1 MKHRRI
7 EILRTGMLVLSAVLF
22 AALVWVLWRTIPW
35 SAVRYGILGLCAAI
49 FAVVGLWAWYQ
60 RRQVSLFADDLCETL
75 DALLSGRQPE
85 NYQPYEDSLTAKVQG
100 KLMQYFDIMSE
111 GKRQSQQDKQ
121 VIQSLVSDI
130 SHQVKT
136 PIANIK
142 MFTNI
147 LQQHQ
152 LPPEKQAEF
161 LCTMEGQ
168 IDKLDFLMQSLIKM
182 SRLETGTFVL
192 HPQEGRLTDTIAL
205 AMSAVWAKAEAKEI
219 SLSADCDSSICVQHD
234 PKWTA
239 EALGNILDNA
249 IKYTPPGGSVTVS
262 VRPWQFYTRVDIA
275 DTGIGIAEE
284 HYNDIFQRFYRDPQV
299 TEQELL
305 ERGEIPTNFGETL
318 SMRYLNYVRQHPVR
332 WEIPT
337 EILYGELDNM
347 TSSETVAEFVRAHNA
362 GLTVMPGGEHWFH
375 TPEQIAFLKEWL
387 RQALR

>member
-161 LCTMEGQ
+161 LRTMEGQ

-192 HPQEGRLTDTIAL
+192 HPQEGRLADTIAL

-234 PKWTA
+234 SKWTA

-249 IKYTPPGGSVTVS
+249 IKYTPPGGSVTVT

-299 TEQELL
+299 ASQEGVGLGLYLANGIITRQKGYISVKSKVGKGTTFSVYLL
-305 ERGEIPTNFGETL
+305 
-318 SMRYLNYVRQHPVR
+318 S
-332 WEIPT
+332 
-337 EILYGELDNM
+337 
-347 TSSETVAEFVRAHNA
+347 
-362 GLTVMPGGEHWFH
+362 
-375 TPEQIAFLKEWL
+375 
-387 RQALR
+387 

>member
-85 NYQPYEDSLTAKVQG
+85 SYQPYEDSLTAKVQG

-161 LCTMEGQ
+161 LCTMEEQ

-192 HPQEGRLTDTIAL
+192 HPQEGRLADTIAL

-219 SLSADCDSSICVQHD
+219 SLSADCDGSICVQHD

-299 TEQELL
+299 ASQEGVGLGLYLANGIITRQKGHISVKSKVGKGTTFSVYLL
-305 ERGEIPTNFGETL
+305 
-318 SMRYLNYVRQHPVR
+318 S
-332 WEIPT
+332 
-337 EILYGELDNM
+337 
-347 TSSETVAEFVRAHNA
+347 
-362 GLTVMPGGEHWFH
+362 
-375 TPEQIAFLKEWL
+375 
-387 RQALR
+387 

>member
-161 LCTMEGQ
+161 LRTMEGQ

-192 HPQEGRLTDTIAL
+192 HPQEGRLADTIAL

-234 PKWTA
+234 SKWTA

-299 TEQELL
+299 ASQEGVGLGLYLANGIITRQKGYISVKSKVGKGTTFSVYLL
-305 ERGEIPTNFGETL
+305 
-318 SMRYLNYVRQHPVR
+318 S
-332 WEIPT
+332 
-337 EILYGELDNM
+337 
-347 TSSETVAEFVRAHNA
+347 
-362 GLTVMPGGEHWFH
+362 
-375 TPEQIAFLKEWL
+375 
-387 RQALR
+387 

>member
-111 GKRQSQQDKQ
+111 GKRQSQRDKE

-161 LCTMEGQ
+161 LRTMEGQ

-192 HPQEGRLTDTIAL
+192 HPQEGRLADTIAL

-219 SLSADCDSSICVQHD
+219 SLSADCDGSICVQHD

-299 TEQELL
+299 ASQEGVGLGLYLANGIITRQKGYISVKSKVGKGTTFSVYLL
-305 ERGEIPTNFGETL
+305 
-318 SMRYLNYVRQHPVR
+318 S
-332 WEIPT
+332 
-337 EILYGELDNM
+337 
-347 TSSETVAEFVRAHNA
+347 
-362 GLTVMPGGEHWFH
+362 
-375 TPEQIAFLKEWL
+375 
-387 RQALR
+387 

>member
-35 SAVRYGILGLCAAI
+35 SAVRYVILGLCAAI

-161 LCTMEGQ
+161 LRTMEGQ

-192 HPQEGRLTDTIAL
+192 HPQEGRLADTIAL

-234 PKWTA
+234 LKWTA
-239 EALGNILDNA
+239 EALGNSLDNA

-299 TEQELL
+299 ASQEGVGLGLYLANGIITRQKGYISVKSKVGKGTTFSVYLL
-305 ERGEIPTNFGETL
+305 
-318 SMRYLNYVRQHPVR
+318 S
-332 WEIPT
+332 
-337 EILYGELDNM
+337 
-347 TSSETVAEFVRAHNA
+347 
-362 GLTVMPGGEHWFH
+362 
-375 TPEQIAFLKEWL
+375 
-387 RQALR
+387 

>member
-35 SAVRYGILGLCAAI
+35 SAVRYGILGLFAAI

-161 LCTMEGQ
+161 LRTMEGQ

-192 HPQEGRLTDTIAL
+192 HPQEGRLADTIAL

-219 SLSADCDSSICVQHD
+219 SLSANCDGSICVQHD

-299 TEQELL
+299 ASQEGVGLGLYLANGIITRQKGYISVKSKVGKGTTFSVYLL
-305 ERGEIPTNFGETL
+305 
-318 SMRYLNYVRQHPVR
+318 S
-332 WEIPT
+332 
-337 EILYGELDNM
+337 
-347 TSSETVAEFVRAHNA
+347 
-362 GLTVMPGGEHWFH
+362 
-375 TPEQIAFLKEWL
+375 
-387 RQALR
+387 

>member
-100 KLMQYFDIMSE
+100 KLMQYFGIMSE

-161 LCTMEGQ
+161 LRTMEGQ

-182 SRLETGTFVL
+182 SQLETGTFVL
-192 HPQEGRLTDTIAL
+192 HPQEGRLADTIAL

-299 TEQELL
+299 ASQEGVGLGLYLANGIITRQKGYISVKSKVGKGTTFSVYLL
-305 ERGEIPTNFGETL
+305 
-318 SMRYLNYVRQHPVR
+318 S
-332 WEIPT
+332 
-337 EILYGELDNM
+337 
-347 TSSETVAEFVRAHNA
+347 
-362 GLTVMPGGEHWFH
+362 
-375 TPEQIAFLKEWL
+375 
-387 RQALR
+387 

>member
-1 MKHRRI
+1 M
-7 EILRTGMLVLSAVLF
+7 
-22 AALVWVLWRTIPW
+22 
-35 SAVRYGILGLCAAI
+35 RYGILGLCAAI

-161 LCTMEGQ
+161 LRTMEGQ

-192 HPQEGRLTDTIAL
+192 HPQEGRLADTIAL

-299 TEQELL
+299 ASQEGVGLGLYLANGIITRQKGYISVKSKVGKGTTFSVYLL
-305 ERGEIPTNFGETL
+305 
-318 SMRYLNYVRQHPVR
+318 S
-332 WEIPT
+332 
-337 EILYGELDNM
+337 
-347 TSSETVAEFVRAHNA
+347 
-362 GLTVMPGGEHWFH
+362 
-375 TPEQIAFLKEWL
+375 
-387 RQALR
+387 

>member
-249 IKYTPPGGSVTVS
+249 IKYTPPGGCIQVS
-262 VRPWQFYTRVDIA
+262 ATQYELFCRIDVHDN
-275 DTGIGIAEE
+275 GIGIAEE
-284 HYNDIFQRFYRDPQV
+284 EQAQIFGRFYRGRQV
-299 TEQELL
+299 REQEGLGIGL
-305 ERGEIPTNFGETL
+305 YLAREIAQKQGGYLKLSSRPGQGSTFSLYLPRG
-318 SMRYLNYVRQHPVR
+318 
-332 WEIPT
+332 
-337 EILYGELDNM
+337 
-347 TSSETVAEFVRAHNA
+347 
-362 GLTVMPGGEHWFH
+362 
-375 TPEQIAFLKEWL
+375 
-387 RQALR
+387 

>member
-161 LCTMEGQ
+161 LRTMEGQ

-262 VRPWQFYTRVDIA
+262 VRPWQLYTRVDIA

-299 TEQELL
+299 ASQEGVGLGLYLANGIITRQKGYISVKSKVGKGTTFSVYLL
-305 ERGEIPTNFGETL
+305 
-318 SMRYLNYVRQHPVR
+318 S
-332 WEIPT
+332 
-337 EILYGELDNM
+337 
-347 TSSETVAEFVRAHNA
+347 
-362 GLTVMPGGEHWFH
+362 
-375 TPEQIAFLKEWL
+375 
-387 RQALR
+387 

>member
-7 EILRTGMLVLSAVLF
+7 EILRTGMLVLSAALF

-142 MFTNI
+142 MFTNV

-161 LCTMEGQ
+161 LRTMEGQ

-192 HPQEGRLTDTIAL
+192 HPQEGRLADTIAL

-219 SLSADCDSSICVQHD
+219 SLSADCDGSICVQHD

-299 TEQELL
+299 ASQEGVGLGLYLANGIITRQKGYISVKSKVGKGTTFSVYLL
-305 ERGEIPTNFGETL
+305 
-318 SMRYLNYVRQHPVR
+318 S
-332 WEIPT
+332 
-337 EILYGELDNM
+337 
-347 TSSETVAEFVRAHNA
+347 
-362 GLTVMPGGEHWFH
+362 
-375 TPEQIAFLKEWL
+375 
-387 RQALR
+387 

>member
-192 HPQEGRLTDTIAL
+192 HPQEGRLADTIAL

-219 SLSADCDSSICVQHD
+219 SLSADCDGSICVQHGGGAGQHFGQRD
-234 PKWTA
+234 QIHPA
-239 EALGNILDNA
+239 GRQRHCLGAAMAVLHPRRHRRHRHRHCGGAL
-249 IKYTPPGGSVTVS
+249 
-262 VRPWQFYTRVDIA
+262 Q
-275 DTGIGIAEE
+275 
-284 HYNDIFQRFYRDPQV
+284 
-299 TEQELL
+299 
-305 ERGEIPTNFGETL
+305 
-318 SMRYLNYVRQHPVR
+318 RYLSAVLPRPAGGLAGGRRAGAISSQRHHHPAEGVHQCKIEGR
-332 WEIPT
+332 KRHHLLGLPVELSGMMPHPIRVQVLT
-337 EILYGELDNM
+337 ETYPYPRSKRSPQ
-347 TSSETVAEFVRAHNA
+347 TSAAKGKRPARER
-362 GLTVMPGGEHWFH
+362 
-375 TPEQIAFLKEWL
+375 
-387 RQALR
+387 

>member
-7 EILRTGMLVLSAVLF
+7 EILRTGMLVLSAALF

-85 NYQPYEDSLTAKVQG
+85 SYQPYEDSLTAKVQG

-161 LCTMEGQ
+161 LRTMEGQ

-192 HPQEGRLTDTIAL
+192 HPQEGRLADTIAL

-249 IKYTPPGGSVTVS
+249 IKYTPPGGSVTIS

-299 TEQELL
+299 ASQEGVGLGLYLANGIITRQKGYISVKSKVDEGTTFSVYLL
-305 ERGEIPTNFGETL
+305 
-318 SMRYLNYVRQHPVR
+318 S
-332 WEIPT
+332 
-337 EILYGELDNM
+337 
-347 TSSETVAEFVRAHNA
+347 
-362 GLTVMPGGEHWFH
+362 
-375 TPEQIAFLKEWL
+375 
-387 RQALR
+387 

>member
-161 LCTMEGQ
+161 LRTMEGQ

-192 HPQEGRLTDTIAL
+192 HPQEGRLADTIAL

-219 SLSADCDSSICVQHD
+219 SLSADCDGSICVQHD

-249 IKYTPPGGSVTVS
+249 IKYTPPGGSVTIS

-284 HYNDIFQRFYRDPQV
+284 HYNDIFQRFYRDLQV
-299 TEQELL
+299 ASQEGVGLGLYLANGIITRQKGYISVKSKVGKGTTFSVYLL
-305 ERGEIPTNFGETL
+305 
-318 SMRYLNYVRQHPVR
+318 S
-332 WEIPT
+332 
-337 EILYGELDNM
+337 
-347 TSSETVAEFVRAHNA
+347 
-362 GLTVMPGGEHWFH
+362 
-375 TPEQIAFLKEWL
+375 
-387 RQALR
+387 

>member
-161 LCTMEGQ
+161 LRTMEGQ

-192 HPQEGRLTDTIAL
+192 HPQEGRLADTIAL

-234 PKWTA
+234 TKWTA

-249 IKYTPPGGSVTVS
+249 IKYTPPGGSVTIS

-299 TEQELL
+299 ASQEGVGLGLYLANGIITRQKGYISVKSKVDEGTTFSVYLL
-305 ERGEIPTNFGETL
+305 
-318 SMRYLNYVRQHPVR
+318 S
-332 WEIPT
+332 
-337 EILYGELDNM
+337 
-347 TSSETVAEFVRAHNA
+347 
-362 GLTVMPGGEHWFH
+362 
-375 TPEQIAFLKEWL
+375 
-387 RQALR
+387 

>member
-161 LCTMEGQ
+161 LRTMEGQ
-168 IDKLDFLMQSLIKM
+168 IDKRDFLMQSLIKM

-192 HPQEGRLTDTIAL
+192 HPQEGRLADTIAL

-299 TEQELL
+299 ASQEGVGLGLYLANGIITRQKGYISVKSKVGKGTTFSVYLL
-305 ERGEIPTNFGETL
+305 
-318 SMRYLNYVRQHPVR
+318 S
-332 WEIPT
+332 
-337 EILYGELDNM
+337 
-347 TSSETVAEFVRAHNA
+347 
-362 GLTVMPGGEHWFH
+362 
-375 TPEQIAFLKEWL
+375 
-387 RQALR
+387 

>member
-7 EILRTGMLVLSAVLF
+7 EILRTGMLMLSAALF

-161 LCTMEGQ
+161 LRTMEGQ

-192 HPQEGRLTDTIAL
+192 HPQEGRLADTIAL

-219 SLSADCDSSICVQHD
+219 SLSADCDGSICVQHD

-249 IKYTPPGGSVTVS
+249 IKYTPSGGSVTVS

-299 TEQELL
+299 ASQEGVGLGLYLANGIITRQKGYISVKSKVGKGTTFSVYLL
-305 ERGEIPTNFGETL
+305 
-318 SMRYLNYVRQHPVR
+318 S
-332 WEIPT
+332 
-337 EILYGELDNM
+337 
-347 TSSETVAEFVRAHNA
+347 
-362 GLTVMPGGEHWFH
+362 
-375 TPEQIAFLKEWL
+375 
-387 RQALR
+387 

>member
-7 EILRTGMLVLSAVLF
+7 EILRIGMLVLSAVLF

-35 SAVRYGILGLCAAI
+35 SAVRDGILGLCAAI

-161 LCTMEGQ
+161 LRTMEGQ

-192 HPQEGRLTDTIAL
+192 HPQEGRLADTIAL

-299 TEQELL
+299 ASQEGVGLGLYLANGIITRQKGYISVKSKVGKGTTFSVYLL
-305 ERGEIPTNFGETL
+305 
-318 SMRYLNYVRQHPVR
+318 S
-332 WEIPT
+332 
-337 EILYGELDNM
+337 
-347 TSSETVAEFVRAHNA
+347 
-362 GLTVMPGGEHWFH
+362 
-375 TPEQIAFLKEWL
+375 
-387 RQALR
+387 

>member
-7 EILRTGMLVLSAVLF
+7 EILRTGMLMLSAALF

-161 LCTMEGQ
+161 LSTMEGQ

-192 HPQEGRLTDTIAL
+192 HPQEGRLADTIAL

-219 SLSADCDSSICVQHD
+219 SLSADCDGSICVQHD

-249 IKYTPPGGSVTVS
+249 IKYTPSGGSVTVS

-299 TEQELL
+299 ASQEGVGLGLYLSNGIITRQKGYISVKSKVGKGTTFSVYLL
-305 ERGEIPTNFGETL
+305 
-318 SMRYLNYVRQHPVR
+318 S
-332 WEIPT
+332 
-337 EILYGELDNM
+337 
-347 TSSETVAEFVRAHNA
+347 
-362 GLTVMPGGEHWFH
+362 
-375 TPEQIAFLKEWL
+375 
-387 RQALR
+387 

>member
-161 LCTMEGQ
+161 LRTMEGQ

-192 HPQEGRLTDTIAL
+192 HPQEGRLADTIAL
-205 AMSAVWAKAEAKEI
+205 AMSAVWAKADRRGRERPFLPYKERI
-219 SLSADCDSSICVQHD
+219 
-234 PKWTA
+234 
-239 EALGNILDNA
+239 
-249 IKYTPPGGSVTVS
+249 
-262 VRPWQFYTRVDIA
+262 
-275 DTGIGIAEE
+275 
-284 HYNDIFQRFYRDPQV
+284 
-299 TEQELL
+299 
-305 ERGEIPTNFGETL
+305 
-318 SMRYLNYVRQHPVR
+318 
-332 WEIPT
+332 
-337 EILYGELDNM
+337 
-347 TSSETVAEFVRAHNA
+347 
-362 GLTVMPGGEHWFH
+362 
-375 TPEQIAFLKEWL
+375 
-387 RQALR
+387 